1 MSNVKADTLK
11 RSTRRMT
18 SWGKEAMLKYPEMVS
33 TLSSLP
39 DRIAARQY
47 VWAATTVVAY
57 TAPHISVHIHTA
69 PAHRSVPMPAYPV

>member
-1 MSNVKADTLK
+1 
-11 RSTRRMT
+11 MT
-18 SWGKEAMLKYPEMVS
+18 SWGKEAKLKYPEMVS

-57 TAPHISVHIHTA
+57 TAPPHIGSHTYSSSA
-69 PAHRSVPMPAYPV
+69 SECHRALTIVRLDTDGW